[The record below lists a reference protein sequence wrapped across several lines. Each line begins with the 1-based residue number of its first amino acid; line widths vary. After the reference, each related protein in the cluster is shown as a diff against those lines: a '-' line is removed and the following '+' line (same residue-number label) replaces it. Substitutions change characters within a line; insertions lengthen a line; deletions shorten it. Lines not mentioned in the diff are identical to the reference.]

1 MSAIAMHTTQTDDER
16 EAKLQAIAEARAD
29 LATGRTV
36 NHADVC
42 RWLDSWGTPNEL
54 PPPEPCK

>member
-1 MSAIAMHTTQTDDER
+1 MHTTQTDDER